1 MCLLSASAGFLRHN
15 YDESSQ
21 METVMEHD
29 SQKPNLA
36 NSSDLMS
43 NPDSTSNLDLANNP
57 DLESQSSNLGQQAH
71 NLDNSWHSI
80 PTKRSFIVLLVVFSI
95 IMLSAFGAKNLY
107 FRGDYNI
114 FFEGTNKQ
122 LMAFDEIQTTFAKTD
137 NLAIVIAPEDG
148 NVFTPETLT
157 LIQNLTV
164 DSWQIPYSSRVDSL
178 ANYQHTEAVEDD
190 LLVED
195 LLYEEYE
202 HTPER
207 IAKVKQIALNEP
219 LLKNA
224 LVSASGDVTIVNVTV
239 QLPEVDKTAE
249 VQEVIAAI
257 NTMIAKYQADSPN
270 VEFHK
275 AGIIAMNNAFMM
287 SAQEDS
293 STLVPLMLLVVLVFL
308 TFMLRSFFSVV
319 ATLVVIISS
328 IVATM
333 GLSGWAGMFLST
345 ATVNVPTL
353 VLTLA
358 VADCVH
364 VIVTMRQA
372 MQRGMEKARAIQYS
386 IKLNAMPILITSV
399 TTAIGFLMMNMS
411 DSPVLRD
418 FGNLSALGVII
429 ACFLSVTM
437 LPALLKLLPVKTLP
451 ANEAAQNKV
460 TFMDK
465 LGDFVVT
472 NRKALLPIS
481 TLVIV
486 GAAALIPLNK
496 VNDESV
502 KYFDTS
508 SEFRQAA
515 DFMEQTVS
523 GMTTISIAVKT
534 NESQAIA
541 DPVFLQAIGD
551 FTDWLRV
558 QPETDHV
565 ATLSDVY
572 MRLNKNMHGD
582 DDSYYQLPLNR
593 ELAAQYLL
601 LYEMSLPYGLDLN
614 NQINVD
620 KSSIKMVLTVDNLG
634 SVELVELEER
644 IYSWFAANAPQYEVV
659 ASSPSLMFA
668 HIGETNMAS
677 MLSTLPIT
685 LVLISGLMIFAL
697 RSVRLGVISLV
708 PNIAPAIIG
717 FGLWALI
724 SGEINLGLSVVVTL
738 TLGIVVDDAVHFLS
752 KYQRAR
758 LEGKSAEEAVRY
770 AFHTVGRALWIT
782 TVVLV
787 AGFSVLAMSSFR
799 LNSDMGLLSAIV
811 IFIALVVD
819 FILLPSLLMI
829 FDKQTHYAV
838 KTQHGSKPD
847 TKSQPSST
855 GELSTSTK

>member
-1 MCLLSASAGFLRHN
+1 MEPQNQPSETQSAWYTL
-15 YDESSQ
+15 
-21 METVMEHD
+21 
-29 SQKPNLA
+29 
-36 NSSDLMS
+36 
-43 NPDSTSNLDLANNP
+43 
-57 DLESQSSNLGQQAH
+57 
-71 NLDNSWHSI
+71 
-80 PTKRSFIVLLVVFSI
+80 PTQRSFITLFV
-95 IMLSAFGAKNLY
+95 MLAVIAVATFGAKNLY

-137 NLAIVIAPEDG
+137 NLSIVIAPDDG

-157 LIQNLTV
+157 LIQSLTV
-164 DSWQIPYSSRVDSL
+164 DSWQIPYSSRVDSI
-178 ANYQHTEAVEDD
+178 ANYQHTEALEDD

-202 HTPER
+202 HAPER

-224 LVSASGDVTIVNVTV
+224 LVSESGDVTIVNVTV

-249 VQEVIAAI
+249 VQEVITAI
-257 NTMIAKYQADSPN
+257 NAMIGKYQADYPN
-270 VEFHK
+270 VDFYK
-275 AGIIAMNNAFMM
+275 AGIIAMNDAFMT

-308 TFMLRSFFSVV
+308 TLMLRSFFSVV

-328 IVATM
+328 ILATM

-372 MQRGMEKARAIQYS
+372 MQRGMTKAEAIQYS
-386 IKLNAMPILITSV
+386 IKLNFIPILITSV

-418 FGNLSALGVII
+418 FGNLSALGVMI
-429 ACFLSVTM
+429 ACLLSVSL
-437 LPALLKLLPVKTLP
+437 LPALLNLLPVKRLAPSTT
-451 ANEAAQNKV
+451 ESEKV

-465 LGDFVVT
+465 LGDFVVN
-472 NRKALLPIS
+472 NRKTLLPGS
-481 TLVIV
+481 ALVIV
-486 GAAALIPLNK
+486 IAAALIPLNK

-508 SEFRQAA
+508 NEFRQAA
-515 DFMEQTVS
+515 DFMEQTIS
-523 GMTTISIAVKT
+523 GMTNLSIAIKT
-534 NESQAIA
+534 NESQGIA

-551 FTDWLRV
+551 FTEWLRV

-572 MRLNKNMHGD
+572 KRLNKNMHGD
-582 DDSYYQLPLNR
+582 DPSYYQLPLDR

-644 IYSWFAANAPQYEVV
+644 IYAWFAANAPQYEVV

-685 LVLISGLMIFAL
+685 LVLISALMIFAL

-758 LEGKSAEEAVRY
+758 KEGQSAEQAVRY

-787 AGFSVLAMSSFR
+787 AGFSVLALSGFR
-799 LNSDMGLLSAIV
+799 LNADMGLLSAIV

-819 FILLPSLLMI
+819 FILLPILLMI
-829 FDKQTHYAV
+829 FDKENHYVSDAKKQTPETPTTSANQ
-838 KTQHGSKPD
+838 TQPNLAA
-847 TKSQPSST
+847 Q
-855 GELSTSTK
+855 LSTSTK

>member
-1 MCLLSASAGFLRHN
+1 
-15 YDESSQ
+15 
-21 METVMEHD
+21 MEHD
-29 SQKPNLA
+29 SQKPAFDHQNRD
-36 NSSDLMS
+36 NRNVDSVNGDL
-43 NPDSTSNLDLANNP
+43 N
-57 DLESQSSNLGQQAH
+57 
-71 NLDNSWHSI
+71 NSWHSI

-95 IMLSAFGAKNLY
+95 IMLSALGAKNLY

-137 NLAIVIAPEDG
+137 NLAIVVAPEGG

-164 DSWQIPYSSRVDSL
+164 DAWQIPYSSRVDSL

-257 NTMIAKYQADSPN
+257 NAMIDRYEAQYPN

-275 AGIIAMNNAFMM
+275 AGIIAMNNAFMT

-372 MQRGMEKARAIQYS
+372 MQRGMEKAQAIQYS

-437 LPALLKLLPVKTLP
+437 LPALLKILPVKTLP
-451 ANEAAQNKV
+451 ASLSTQGKGAAESKV

-465 LGDFVVT
+465 LGDFVVA

-523 GMTTISIAVKT
+523 GMTTLSIAVKT

-551 FTDWLRV
+551 FTEWLRV

-659 ASSPSLMFA
+659 VSSPSLMFA

-677 MLSTLPIT
+677 MLSTLPIA

-697 RSVRLGVISLV
+697 RSVRLGLISLV

-758 LEGKSAEEAVRY
+758 MEGKSAEEAVRY

-829 FDKQTHYAV
+829 FDKQTHYSDKPQHESKLSKAELS
-838 KTQHGSKPD
+838 KTELSKTAQAYPA
-847 TKSQPSST
+847 
-855 GELSTSTK
+855 GELSASTK

>member
-1 MCLLSASAGFLRHN
+1 MK
-15 YDESSQ
+15 
-21 METVMEHD
+21 HD
-29 SQKPNLA
+29 SQKPTFDQQNRDNPNADSA
-36 NSSDLMS
+36 NTDL
-43 NPDSTSNLDLANNP
+43 
-57 DLESQSSNLGQQAH
+57 
-71 NLDNSWHSI
+71 NSWHSI

-95 IMLSAFGAKNLY
+95 IILSALGAKNLY

-137 NLAIVIAPEDG
+137 NLAIVVAPEDG

-164 DSWQIPYSSRVDSL
+164 DAWQIPYSSRVDSL
-178 ANYQHTEAVEDD
+178 ANYQHTEAIEDD

-257 NTMIAKYQADSPN
+257 NAMIGKYQDQYPN

-275 AGIIAMNNAFMM
+275 AGIIAMNNAFMT

-319 ATLVVIISS
+319 ATLIVIISS

-372 MQRGMEKARAIQYS
+372 MQRGMEKAQAIQYS

-418 FGNLSALGVII
+418 FGNLSALGVLI

-437 LPALLKLLPVKTLP
+437 LPALLKLLPIKRLSVNPT
-451 ANEAAQNKV
+451 AEDKV

-465 LGDFVVT
+465 LGDFVVA

-515 DFMEQTVS
+515 DFMEETVS
-523 GMTTISIAVKT
+523 GMTTLSIAVKT

-551 FTDWLRV
+551 FTEWLRV

-697 RSVRLGVISLV
+697 RSVRLGMISLV

-758 LEGKSAEEAVRY
+758 IEGKSAEEAVRY

-829 FDKQTHYAV
+829 FDKQTHYSD
-838 KTQHGSKPD
+838 KPQHESKPE
-847 TKSQPSST
+847 TKPQSSPT
-855 GELSTSTK
+855 AELTTWTK